1 MKIIV
6 EYTVYNSDGTHRFTE
21 FCSTESIFSIVE
33 KHEKKGRII
42 NYVFKL
48 KNETNKNR

>member
-1 MKIIV
+1 MKVIV

-21 FCSTESIFSIVE
+21 FCSPESIISIIE

-42 NYVFKL
+42 NYGFKL
-48 KNETNKNR
+48 KNETGKNR